1 MLRSVNIAKTELIV
15 RGSICHK
22 GGGTKLKRLLII
34 GLTGC
39 AFSLAPTISPSAM
52 PAATPYTLGGTD
64 EAVIQV
70 RRPWAWVGPSR
81 RSRPPLWLVPRPPL
95 WLAASSPLVV
105 TFTSDQKG
113 AAVGS
118 WRPDFV
124 QCRQSGAFAPRSLSL
139 INRTKTQARCAGDF
153 PRGQRNWNKLS
164 VVGLT

>member
-1 MLRSVNIAKTELIV
+1 MA
-15 RGSICHK
+15 
-22 GGGTKLKRLLII
+22 
-34 GLTGC
+34 
-39 AFSLAPTISPSAM
+39 SAAHVM
-52 PAATPYTLGGTD
+52 FIFRTPPAYGYSG
-64 EAVIQV
+64 Q

-81 RSRPPLWLVPRPPL
+81 RSRPPLRLVPRPPL

-139 INRTKTQARCAGDF
+139 INRTKTQAWCAGDF
-153 PRGQRNWNKLS
+153 LLREDDELHKLAVDTVRKLGEPSPTKPSGLAAKLS
-164 VVGLT
+164 SWFK